1 MKFRFWNI
9 GCHFCVGVIYILKRN
24 MTKPSK
30 IWDALLRTEES
41 SQNKK
46 VKEGFLLVKNVFL
59 NWNTVSHG
67 TLSRDIE
74 FPPKS
79 FYFILVFKW
88 KFRYAYDVLHPGL
101 ESFPITSKQWWCHC
115 YIFRGLLCSVF
126 QPGLWED
133 CTARLLIQT
142 SFWKSSACLLIKPE
156 EERELH

>member
-1 MKFRFWNI
+1 MR
-9 GCHFCVGVIYILKRN
+9 C
-24 MTKPSK
+24 
-30 IWDALLRTEES
+30 LLRTEES

-59 NWNTVSHG
+59 NWNTVGHG

-126 QPGLWED
+126 QPGLWENGMA
-133 CTARLLIQT
+133 CLVIQMC
-142 SFWKSSACLLIKPE
+142 FEKSSACLLIQHDMNWSGESTALFPLLDLMVVTMKRICVWLGGWVEP
-156 EERELH
+156 